1 MTATRADTTNRQAA
15 SAKTNAK
22 ERALGVSFSAIAL
35 LGYAAFLVAGFGTGL
50 GAWRPIPLYVFFGFL
65 IFLFQ
70 ARLIQARSAARLA
83 YTALASVFALLYAAD
98 VAFNTSGTWH
108 FTRAPLTYVV
118 INFLLLGV
126 LIYDALA
133 RRRDGLGRGRL
144 APATLATDFAELAI
158 LSYVAATL
166 VNLLRAGH
174 PPYVVIDLNQT
185 LGLHLPARIQSLQ
198 DFDSALALAAT
209 ALTLLFLG
217 IVGGSTPAQ
226 GQANGASGGFGATLG
241 RIGRTT
247 LREVSVSL
255 RLVLGPLIYVSAA
268 LSSAYLALQITQFF
282 ASAQQSSDPSDL
294 LNPFS
299 PMSVAR
305 YQQGLVTLG
314 LAGVAVATTVLSV
327 ALVEQHLTV
336 IHESVWVVMR
346 AGQTLA
352 LTLAFF
358 IFSLAFLNAVLIFV
372 GLTKLEPFQV
382 SAFALLALG
391 AAGALAGYHALR
403 RGPPAQA
410 TPRPG

>member
-1 MTATRADTTNRQAA
+1 MTATSAETKTRPGTSARPATRVSAA
-15 SAKTNAK
+15 
-22 ERALGVSFSAIAL
+22 GVSFPLVAL
-35 LGYAAFLVAGFGTGL
+35 LGYVAFLIAGFGTGL
-50 GAWRPIPLYVFFGFL
+50 QAWRPIPLYVFFGVL

-70 ARLIQARSAARLA
+70 ARLIQTRSVARLI
-83 YTALASVFALLYAAD
+83 YTALASIFALLYAAD

-108 FTRAPLTYVV
+108 FTRAPLTYIV
-118 INFLLLGV
+118 INFLLFAV
-126 LIYDALA
+126 LIYDAVA
-133 RRRDGLGRGRL
+133 RRRDGSGRL
-144 APATLATDFAELAI
+144 TPATLATDFAELAI

-185 LGLHLPARIQSLQ
+185 LGLHLPARIHTLQ

-217 IVGGSTPAQ
+217 IVGGSAQAPAA
-226 GQANGASGGFGATLG
+226 GRAEGSFAETLA
-241 RIGRTT
+241 RIGQTT

-268 LSSAYLALQITQFF
+268 LASAYLARQITQFF
-282 ASAQQSSDPSDL
+282 ASAQQSPEVFDL

-314 LAGVAVATTVLSV
+314 LTGVSVAATVLSV
-327 ALVEQHLTV
+327 ALVEQNLRV
-336 IHESVWVVMR
+336 IRESLRVVAR
-346 AGQTLA
+346 AGQTMA

-391 AAGALAGYHALR
+391 AAGVLAGYHAWR
-403 RGPPAQA
+403 RGPDARA
-410 TPRPG
+410 GA